1 MRRPKIWR
9 TCWAWRPTSAGSRC
23 QLNDSALEV
32 LLTGDSGG
40 SLRGCLESAR
50 YNATHVAPV
59 EVIRIIGTAIATLN
73 RHDPASSPADVAALM
88 QSVLSTLDE
97 LHAAVEEAWFHSD
110 TLQQQQ
116 PQQS

>member
-1 MRRPKIWR
+1 M
-9 TCWAWRPTSAGSRC
+9 SA
-23 QLNDSALEV
+23 NDSALEV

-40 SLRGCLESAR
+40 SLRGCLEAAR
-50 YNATHVAPV
+50 YNATHVAPA

-73 RHDPASSPADVAALM
+73 RHHPASSPADVAALM